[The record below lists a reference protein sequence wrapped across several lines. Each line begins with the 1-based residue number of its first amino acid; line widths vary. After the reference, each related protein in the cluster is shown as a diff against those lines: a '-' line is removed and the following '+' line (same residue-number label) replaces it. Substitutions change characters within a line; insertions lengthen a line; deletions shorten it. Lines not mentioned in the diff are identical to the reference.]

1 MENEPMND
9 QTNQPTDLS
18 PPPASAFSKTLSEPP
33 APPLAGG
40 EPPLGDEP
48 NDRRPVV
55 GPLGVIEAV
64 LRHPRRIVYQ
74 VHEGNGSG
82 RLVGLMLA
90 VALAFVAVYG
100 TIVGSFSG
108 GVQWWA
114 APLKITAGLVVTAGI
129 CLPSLYIFA
138 GLSGSSARL
147 GEMVGALGGLLALAT
162 LLLIGFA
169 PVAWLFSQSTSSVAF
184 MGALH
189 LGFWLIAAG
198 FGVRFLKTA
207 FRRLGLRSEN
217 GLNVWVVIFLLVSL
231 QMTTA
236 LRPLIGSGD
245 NAPLLPEPQDKKFF
259 VAHWMD
265 SMDASVKRVPSRG
278 D

>member
-1 MENEPMND
+1 MNESHLN
-9 QTNQPTDLS
+9 
-18 PPPASAFSKTLSEPP
+18 PPPGPP
-33 APPLAGG
+33 PPPPLPGE
-40 EPPLGDEP
+40 EPPLGEHP
-48 NDRRPVV
+48 NDRSPVA
-55 GPLGVIEAV
+55 GTLGVIEAV
-64 LRHPRRIVYQ
+64 LRHPRRIIFHL
-74 VHEGNGSG
+74 HEGHAPG
-82 RLVGLMLA
+82 RLIGLLLV
-90 VALAFVAVYG
+90 VALGLVGVYG
-100 TIVGSFSG
+100 AIVGSFSG

-114 APLKITAGLVVTAGI
+114 APLKITAGLAVTAAI

-138 GLSGSSARL
+138 CLSGSPARI
-147 GEMVGALGGLLALAT
+147 GEVAGALGGMMALAT

-189 LGFWLIAAG
+189 LGFWLVAAG

-231 QMTTA
+231 QMTAA
-236 LRPLIGSGD
+236 LRPLIGPGE
-245 NAPLLPEPQDKKFF
+245 NAPLLPEPKDKKFF
-259 VAHWMD
+259 VAHWFD
-265 SMDASVKRVPSRG
+265 SMDASAKRAPGR